1 MVIYLKLIAT
11 MLIWGGTFI
20 TGRILAEGVSPYVAA
35 FLRFLIASL
44 FLVFLTCKKEGG
56 LPKIPTSQYLPIT
69 LLGLTG
75 VFCYNI
81 FFFKGLSFI
90 PAARASLIIA
100 NNPVLITLFA
110 ALLFKESLT
119 RRTLCGVLLSV
130 SGAIV
135 VITDG
140 HPDQLLAIGLG
151 PGELSIFVCVASW
164 VCYSLVGKGVMAHI
178 TPLASVCYSSIIGTL
193 FLFPFAV
200 GHGLFVTSYTPVH
213 LASLFYM
220 GFFGT
225 VLGFLWYY
233 QGILALGPTRAG
245 IFINIVPISAILLAW
260 LLLDEPVGTSIWI
273 GALLVISG
281 VTLTNTSR

>member
-1 MVIYLKLIAT
+1 MAIYLKLIAT
-11 MLIWGGTFI
+11 MIIWGGTFI

-35 FLRFLIASL
+35 FLRFFIASI
-44 FLVFLTCKKEGG
+44 FLVLLTIRKEGK
-56 LPKIPTSQYLPIT
+56 LPAIPRSQWLPVT

-81 FFFKGLSFI
+81 FFFKGLAHI

-100 NNPVLITLFA
+100 NNPVFITLFA
-110 ALLFKESLT
+110 ALLFKERLSGKALF
-119 RRTLCGVLLSV
+119 GVLLSV
-130 SGAIV
+130 TGAMV

-140 HPDQLLAIGLG
+140 HVNQLMDLNLG

-164 VCYSLVGKGVMAHI
+164 ICYSLIGKGVMRHMS
-178 TPLASVCYSSIIGTL
+178 PSASVCYSSIIGAL

-200 GHGLFVTSYTPVH
+200 GHGLFEATFTPLH

-225 VLGFLWYY
+225 VLGFFWYY
-233 QGILALGPTRAG
+233 EGILALGPTRAG
-245 IFINIVPISAILLAW
+245 IFINIVPVSAIALAW
-260 LLLDEPVGTSIWI
+260 LTLGEHVGLSTCA
-273 GALLVISG
+273 GALFVITG

>member
-1 MVIYLKLIAT
+1 MAIYLKLIAT

-20 TGRILAEGVSPYVAA
+20 TGRVLSQGVSPYVAA

-44 FLVFLTCKKEGG
+44 FLVCLTCKKEGG
-56 LPKIPTSQYLPIT
+56 LPKIPKSQYLPLT

-110 ALLFKESLT
+110 ALLFKERLT

-135 VITDG
+135 VITNG
-140 HPDQLLAIGLG
+140 HPAQLLALGVG
-151 PGELSIFVCVASW
+151 PGELSIFICVASW
-164 VCYSLVGKGVMAHI
+164 VCYSLVGKGVMTHL
-178 TPLASVCYSSIIGTL
+178 TPLTSVCYSSVIGTL

-200 GHGLFVTSYTPVH
+200 SHGLFMTSYTPLH

-245 IFINIVPISAILLAW
+245 IFINIVPVSAILLAW
-260 LLLDEPVGTSIWI
+260 LLLDEPVGPPIWI

-281 VTLTNTSR
+281 VTLTNSVR

>member
-20 TGRILAEGVSPYVAA
+20 TGRILAQEVSPYVAA

-44 FLVFLTCKKEGG
+44 FLVFLTYKKEGG
-56 LPKIPTSQYLPIT
+56 MPKIPKSQYLPIT

-75 VFCYNI
+75 VCCYNI

-110 ALLFKESLT
+110 ALLFKEPLT

-140 HPDQLLAIGLG
+140 HPAQLLALGLG

-164 VCYSLVGKGVMAHI
+164 
-178 TPLASVCYSSIIGTL
+178 VCYSSIIGTL

-200 GHGLFVTSYTPVH
+200 GHGLFQTSYTPLH

-260 LLLDEPVGTSIWI
+260 LLLDEPVGGAIWI
-273 GALLVISG
+273 GALLVVSG